1 MGGGYIKVFLALG
14 AIVLIASSFNAQSKE
29 GMTTEGQ
36 VGANEANIATLQRQM
51 KEVNPEQLKV
61 INERLTR
68 VEESINDI
76 LDSQTNAA
84 NTVIDN
90 SEELDGT

>member
-1 MGGGYIKVFLALG
+1 
-14 AIVLIASSFNAQSKE
+14 
-29 GMTTEGQ
+29 
-36 VGANEANIATLQRQM
+36 M

-76 LDSQTNAA
+76 LTSQENEVNAFG
-84 NTVIDN
+84 DN
-90 SEELDGT
+90 SEERDGA